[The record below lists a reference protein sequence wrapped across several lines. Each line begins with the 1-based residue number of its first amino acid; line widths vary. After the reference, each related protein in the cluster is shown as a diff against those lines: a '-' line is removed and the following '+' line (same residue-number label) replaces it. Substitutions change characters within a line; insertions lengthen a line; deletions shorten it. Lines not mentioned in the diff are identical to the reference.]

1 MIPNG
6 HFHKDWQRYI
16 KMHFDQPMKKKRR
29 HKMRA
34 IRARQLAPRPAK
46 GPLRPVVRCP
56 TVRYNSKLR
65 FGRGFTREELKVA
78 GINRD
83 FAKTIGISVDHRR
96 RNRSVESL
104 QVNVQRLREYK
115 SKLILFPR
123 RPNKPKKGEAT
134 AEEVKTA
141 KQLKGT
147 LMRIRPVQK
156 HEKARVITEDEKKFS
171 AFTALRQARAHA
183 RLFGIRQKRAKEAA
197 ENEADPNKV
206 VGDKKGGGGKKK

>member
-1 MIPNG
+1 
-6 HFHKDWQRYI
+6 
-16 KMHFDQPMKKKRR
+16 
-29 HKMRA
+29 MRA